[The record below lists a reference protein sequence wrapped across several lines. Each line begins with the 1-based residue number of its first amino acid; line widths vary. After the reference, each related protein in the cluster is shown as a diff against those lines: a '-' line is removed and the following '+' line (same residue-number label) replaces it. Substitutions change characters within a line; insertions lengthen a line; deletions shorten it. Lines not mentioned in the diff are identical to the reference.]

1 MLFFIGILAIIGFI
15 IYDEIKETD
24 IASEVQDFTS
34 NITISDKGTKVNE
47 IKTPQILQSTT
58 ETITT
63 EDEQVDYTSSN
74 INKYFYNQLD
84 KYSKI
89 IYNALDE
96 NKENMK
102 SGTYEINLGTEFS
115 DVLSNA
121 NGQNEL
127 GDYYQTAIEAYSY
140 DNPDVF
146 YIDFQKLYL
155 NIETTTRGTKKTY
168 KVFLNAGNSQNYL

>member
-34 NITISDKGTKVNE
+34 NITISDKWTKVNE

-96 NKENMK
+96 NK
-102 SGTYEINLGTEFS
+102 
-115 DVLSNA
+115 
-121 NGQNEL
+121 
-127 GDYYQTAIEAYSY
+127 
-140 DNPDVF
+140 
-146 YIDFQKLYL
+146 
-155 NIETTTRGTKKTY
+155 
-168 KVFLNAGNSQNYL
+168 

>member
-1 MLFFIGILAIIGFI
+1 MGSKILKFIKTIIMLFFIGILAIIGFI

-146 YIDFQKLYL
+146 YTDFQKLYL
-155 NIETTTRGTKKTY
+155 NIETTTRGTKK
-168 KVFLNAGNSQNYL
+168 NI